1 MRVLAARIGCGNHGE
16 DTYRKDEELSIWNIT
31 SPSDPVTIES
41 DDFKLV
47 AFFTCIL
54 GNGLYFAKEWGVEA
68 PRIVPFMTEEGFDG
82 WFVENF
88 GQGYEVSAHGVD
100 KAALA
105 DVFDSVI
112 VGSPQDR
119 ASAVAEIE
127 AISDPKKRKVARQRI
142 NRDRAGTGW
151 QIFELAEKWSD
162 KLRKDAAHERR
173 RVH

>member
-1 MRVLAARIGCGNHGE
+1 MDADVLKGWPV
-16 DTYRKDEELSIWNIT
+16 SIWNIT
-31 SPSDPVTIES
+31 SPSDPVTIET
-41 DDFKLV
+41 DDFKLA

-54 GNGLYFAKEWGVEA
+54 GNGLYFAKEWGVEK
-68 PRIVPFMTEEGFDG
+68 PRIVPFMTEDGFDD
-82 WFVENF
+82 WFIEHF
-88 GQGYEVSAHGVD
+88 GQGYEICALGID

-112 VGSPQDR
+112 VGAPEDR
-119 ASAVAEIE
+119 AEAVAEIL
-127 AISDPKKRKVARQRI
+127 SRKDPKKMKVARQRI